1 MSHSVPRHDR
11 PIPVPRNH
19 VETEWQPVR
28 IGPWVKVSFAMMRA
42 SFPLQAMS
50 AFYTSMPERYR
61 DAFDA
66 GDAREHAAIVGRRAG
81 AVVHLE
87 IWRRLPTGGAI
98 VCVVA
103 DDRPGLLSFI
113 SASLV
118 LHQMDVIAAQ
128 AYTRVVPG
136 TSRSEAIDFLWIQRD
151 APHPLPVLRAD
162 IARIADVLRALI
174 SGELTIESALRC
186 VRPLRPAPPGART
199 RVTFDDASDE
209 RTVVLVVETFDR
221 PGLLLA
227 ITQALFQAEVQ
238 IIETHATTRNG
249 RVADSFTITELD
261 GAPIGRQRRGTV
273 QMEVL
278 AAIDRLARG
287 LPQRSGAPG

>member
-1 MSHSVPRHDR
+1 M
-11 PIPVPRNH
+11 
-19 VETEWQPVR
+19 
-28 IGPWVKVSFAMMRA
+28 GA

-50 AFYTSMPERYR
+50 AFYASMPERYR

-66 GDAREHAAIVGRRAG
+66 ADAREHAAIVRRRSG
-81 AVVHLE
+81 APVHLE

-118 LHQMDVIAAQ
+118 LHQMDVMTAQ
-128 AYTRVVPG
+128 AYTRVAPG
-136 TSRSEAIDFLWIQRD
+136 TSLPEAIDFLWIQRD

-162 IARIADVLRALI
+162 IGRITEVLRALI
-174 SGELTIESALRC
+174 TGELTIELALRR
-186 VRPLRPAPPGART
+186 VRPTRPTPAGART
-199 RVTFDDASDE
+199 HVTFDDGSSE
-209 RTVVLVVETFDR
+209 GMVVLRVETFDR

-238 IIETHATTRNG
+238 IIETQATTRNG
-249 RVADSFTITELD
+249 RVVDSFTIAELD
-261 GAPIGRQRRGTV
+261 GAPIGRQRRGTL

-287 LPQRSGAPG
+287 LL